1 MRIDELPP
9 ETIEEILLHA
19 DPTTIASLS
28 QCSRFFNTLI
38 NHGPDQHLWRWL
50 YLIQPLDDPR
60 ECVSLNGDPQKDID
74 WKREL
79 QRFIRARTVVTD
91 VSVCRPAERCAIL
104 RTMIHLVEYIPPRKW
119 SFAEGGTSKNLIW
132 IRDVLS
138 GGTFIDPDTITWV
151 STDAEEIQLRDKL
164 HTYLGLTS
172 ADRTPRALVES
183 RAYVYSFR
191 NYSWETDFGP
201 FFEDGKVNWEHLRM
215 VRHVLAM
222 HVHDEETTP
231 FQMSLEFTQIRMASL
246 ADTRDWAGIE
256 GIWWC
261 GFCFC
266 DHSDLT
272 LYNLTTTVDGS
283 LDASLFEDP
292 GFTDVFRSVEVTI
305 RILEV
310 SPDPKHPNYPR
321 IYFGGSMGQHS
332 MSTMSGY
339 VYMTDDNQVRWR
351 FRSGEQVNPIWSSE
365 GIQVGGLRSL
375 YGVLGT
381 WTTTF
386 HNPNDPVGPFWLRK
400 AIDLPQED

>member
-19 DPTTIASLS
+19 DPTSVASLS
-28 QCSRFFNTLI
+28 QCSRFFDILI

-50 YLIQPLDDPR
+50 YLIQQLDDPR
-60 ECVSLNGDPQKDID
+60 ECVSLSGDPRKDID
-74 WKREL
+74 WKGEL
-79 QRFIRARTVVTD
+79 QAFIRARRVVKD
-91 VSVCRPAERCAIL
+91 VTVCRPAERCAIL
-104 RTMIHLVEYIPPRKW
+104 RTMIHLVEYVPPRR
-119 SFAEGGTSKNLIW
+119 GPYNGDMSKNLAW
-132 IRDVLS
+132 IRNVL
-138 GGTFIDPDTITWV
+138 GGGAFIDPETFNWV
-151 STDAEEIQLRDKL
+151 PTDPEEIQLRDKL
-164 HTYLGLTS
+164 HTYLGITP
-172 ADRTPRALVES
+172 ADRTPRALVKS
-183 RAYVYSFR
+183 RAYVYDFR

-222 HVHDEETTP
+222 HVHGAEATP
-231 FQMSLEFTQIRMASL
+231 LQMSLEFTQIQTVAL
-246 ADTRDWAGIE
+246 ENTRDWAGIE

-272 LYNLTTTVDGS
+272 LYNLSTMADGS
-283 LDASLFEDP
+283 LDVSLFEDP
-292 GFTDVFRSVEVTI
+292 GFNDVFRSVEVTI
-305 RILEV
+305 RVLEV
-310 SPDPKHPNYPR
+310 SPDPKHPKYPR

-339 VYMTDDNQVRWR
+339 VHMTDDNQVRWR

-365 GIQVGGLRSL
+365 GIQVGGLRAL

>member
-19 DPTTIASLS
+19 DPTSVASLS
-28 QCSRFFNTLI
+28 QCSRFFDTLI
-38 NHGPDQHLWRWL
+38 NRGPDQHLWRWL

-60 ECVSLNGDPQKDID
+60 KCISPNGDPQKNID
-74 WKREL
+74 WKRKL
-79 QRFIRARTVVTD
+79 QAFIRARTVVKD
-91 VSVCRPAERCAIL
+91 AAVCRPAERCAIL
-104 RTMIHLVEYIPPRKW
+104 RTMIHLIEYVPPRRG
-119 SFAEGGTSKNLIW
+119 SYEGDMPKNLIW

-138 GGTFIDPDTITWV
+138 GGTFIDPETINWEPTDT
-151 STDAEEIQLRDKL
+151 EEMQLRDKL
-164 HTYLGLTS
+164 HTYLGITP
-172 ADRTPRALVES
+172 ADRASRALVDS
-183 RAYVYSFR
+183 RAYVYDFR
-191 NYSWETDFGP
+191 KYSWETDFGP
-201 FFEDGKVNWEHLRM
+201 FFEDGKVNWEHIRM

-222 HVHDEETTP
+222 HVHGVEA
-231 FQMSLEFTQIRMASL
+231 FQMSLEYTQIRMMDM
-246 ADTRDWAGIE
+246 ADNRDWAGIE

-266 DHSDLT
+266 DHTDLA
-272 LYNLTTTVDGS
+272 LYNLSTRADGS

-292 GFTDVFRSVEVTI
+292 GFTDVFRSVEVTV
-305 RILEV
+305 RVLEV
-310 SPDPKHPNYPR
+310 SPDAKHPKHPR

-339 VYMTDDNQVRWR
+339 VHMTDENQVRWR

-386 HNPNDPVGPFWLRK
+386 HNTNDPVGPFWLRK